1 MEPDQHQPQVLNDVE
16 EASRPQGQVTT
27 STSGAY
33 LMTTVAP
40 LVAAVVAGLAAR
52 LAGEGPLGGISG
64 SHAEKEHF
72 FGARARA
79 PP

>member
-1 MEPDQHQPQVLNDVE
+1 
-16 EASRPQGQVTT
+16 
-27 STSGAY
+27 
-33 LMTTVAP
+33 MTTVAP

-52 LAGEGPLGGISG
+52 LAGEGPLGGISS
-64 SHAEKEHF
+64 SHAENEHF

>member
-1 MEPDQHQPQVLNDVE
+1 VSPGE
-16 EASRPQGQVTT
+16 S
-27 STSGAY
+27 SY